1 MGQEQPETQA
11 CRFVEAEPPET
22 EARASFIPSLGDCDG
37 SMDEPGAEVSACCN
51 LKGEVSYLS
60 TSLGISWND
69 SCRLIG

>member
-1 MGQEQPETQA
+1 MNLHALWTLTDQEQPETQA

-51 LKGEVSYLS
+51 LKGEVSY
-60 TSLGISWND
+60 IS
-69 SCRLIG
+69 RHFME